1 MNALKFTGSTEDL
14 KAITG
19 LLHLDGHWVH
29 EGGFELF
36 RLESGEAINF
46 WPSTGEIRVN
56 GHPGAAAVLSSRL
69 KALIDSTGQA

>member
-1 MNALKFTGSTEDL
+1 VNALKFSGSTEDL
-14 KAITG
+14 KAITS

-29 EGGFELF
+29 EGLFDLF

-56 GHPGAAAVLSSRL
+56 GHPGAAAALSRRL
-69 KALIDSTGQA
+69 QALIDAAVQA